1 MEKAIE
7 LAEQLG
13 KAISQS
19 PQALALR
26 TAREHFAS
34 HPDLV
39 QLLRDYQMQA
49 DKIAQL
55 ERENKPIE
63 VEDKHKLEELH
74 NKLIA
79 AEPFKK
85 LTSAQV
91 EYIDLM
97 RRVNEAMQKH
107 LTETASEQSKNG
119 K

>member
-1 MEKAIE
+1 MEDIIE
-7 LAEQLG
+7 LANRLG
-13 KAISQS
+13 EAISRS
-19 PQALALR
+19 PQSAALR
-26 TAREHFAS
+26 AAREQFNK

-39 QLLRDYQMQA
+39 QLLKDYQAQA

-97 RRVNEAMQKH
+97 RRVNETIQKH
-107 LTETASEQSKNG
+107 LTETVSERSKNG